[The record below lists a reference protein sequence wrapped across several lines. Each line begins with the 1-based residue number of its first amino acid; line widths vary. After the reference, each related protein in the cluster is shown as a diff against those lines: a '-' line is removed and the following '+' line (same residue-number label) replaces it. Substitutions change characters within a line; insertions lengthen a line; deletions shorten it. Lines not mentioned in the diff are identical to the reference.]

1 MKFAALIEYTSDKE
15 KIAAVRPEHRR
26 YLSELIAT
34 GRLAIS
40 GPTLDDWGAIIVY
53 EAENQEQAENLLRAD
68 PFHAAG
74 VFVRWT
80 WRPWNPIF
88 GNKALLPG

>member
-1 MKFAALIEYTSDKE
+1 MKYAALIEYITDKE
-15 KIAAVRPEHRR
+15 KIEAVRPEHRK
-26 YLSELIAT
+26 YLGELLAS

-40 GPTLDDWGAIIVY
+40 GPTMDGWGAIIVY
-53 EAENQEQAENLLRAD
+53 EADTQEQAEGLLKAD

-80 WRPWNPIF
+80 WRPWNPVF

>member
-1 MKFAALIEYTSDKE
+1 MKFAALIEYTPDKE
-15 KIAAVRPEHRR
+15 KIAAVRPEHRK
-26 YLSELIAT
+26 YLGELLAS

-40 GPTLDDWGAIIVY
+40 GPTTDDWGAIIVY
-53 EAENQEQAENLLRAD
+53 EADTQEAAESLLKAD

-80 WRPWNPIF
+80 WRPWNPVF

>member
-1 MKFAALIEYTSDKE
+1 MRVAALIEYTTDKD
-15 KIAAVRPEHRR
+15 KIAAIRPTHRQ
-26 YLSELIAT
+26 YLGELLAA
-34 GRLAIS
+34 GKLAIS

-53 EAENQEQAENLLRAD
+53 EADSVEEAEKLLQGD

-80 WRPWNPIF
+80 LRPWNPLF

>member
-1 MKFAALIEYTSDKE
+1 MKFAALIEYITDKE
-15 KIAAVRPEHRR
+15 KIASVRPEHRK
-26 YLSELIAT
+26 YLAELIAT
-34 GRLAIS
+34 NKLAIS

-53 EAENQEQAENLLRAD
+53 EADTQEQAEALLKAD

-74 VFVRWT
+74 VFVQWT
-80 WRPWNPIF
+80 WRPWNPVL